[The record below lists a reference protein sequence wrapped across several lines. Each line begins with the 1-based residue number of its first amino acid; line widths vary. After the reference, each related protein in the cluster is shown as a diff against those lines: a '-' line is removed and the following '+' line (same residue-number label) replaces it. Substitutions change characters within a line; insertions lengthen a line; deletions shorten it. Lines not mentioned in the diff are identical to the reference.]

1 MNLAVRFSILFLLG
15 ILSLNAGTISYHAI
29 SGDADSGISSAKD
42 YTHAID
48 FGNQAGIALINGVQF
63 GDGNVGAFPGE
74 TGAQTVGTG
83 ASNSPTGYAS
93 STAANAYLT
102 APPSGMRDLVNDFIY
117 NDPTT
122 EVTLTGLTP
131 GVNYQ
136 FRLYHRVWGGL
147 RTQDIGFDTDGSGG
161 GLAGS
166 EDTAFFNAD
175 DATSVGFATATQVY
189 AYTYD
194 YTLTGGATT
203 LTVYINMAPGAGT
216 YHMYGLSNEKVSG
229 APAVVTLFPPDDTTA
244 GFVGN
249 ANLIMSFDEAM
260 QKGTGNIVIKRTAD
274 NSTFETIDVNSAN
287 VTVSGTDVTID
298 PLGTLLTRTSYYVQI
313 DPGAIES
320 SAAEDYPGIA
330 DTTTWNFLVSPIS
343 FVPISGD
350 ADSGL
355 NSLKTY
361 THAVDFGSDNP
372 AASVNGVQFQTGKPG
387 FGPIAGTAA
396 TIGTGTSSVP
406 AQHGGNETADPYLD
420 GAAFAFM
427 EDLVE
432 DMTYN
437 DATSVITLTGLT
449 PGQPYQF
456 KLYNRPWGIGANR
469 RQDIGFDTDGV
480 GLGSIAGAE
489 HTAIF
494 NADDASEPDPSFPS
508 AAQVYALTYDYTPT
522 VSTLT
527 VYINQ
532 TGSGT
537 YHLYGLSNE
546 QLNPPSISNLVPADD
561 ETDVGLVTNLI
572 MTFVLDVAKGSGN
585 IEIRKTLDDS
595 LVETIDIN
603 SGQVSISNNTLTVD
617 PSVTLDVGTD
627 YYVLIDN
634 GAILSLPG
642 IAFPGIAAKTDWNFV
657 TAAAPDTTP
666 PLVAS
671 LLPGNNSD
679 NIAGATDLVLTFNEI
694 VQKGTGNIE
703 IRRDSDDVVVETIAI
718 TAGTVTVAGSTV
730 TVDRVASLAANT
742 KFYVNIAAGA
752 IQDLSGNAY
761 AGISNKTSWSFT
773 IGGVTY
779 EPITGDA
786 DSGISSTKTYTHAI
800 DFGTNTV
807 ATVNGVVF
815 GDGNPGV
822 FPGPTGSQTVGT
834 GSSTIPNNNGG
845 NGGADAFLTVG
856 GMRTLMRD
864 MVYGDTT
871 ALITLT
877 GLTPGQEYQ
886 VRLYNRAWG
895 LGTRQQSI
903 GFDTDGIGTSILQAE
918 ATGSFYEDDARL
930 PDPNLDVYGRVNAVT
945 YNYTLAAG
953 VTQLKIYV
961 NRTAGDSYHF
971 YGITN
976 EEIQQQTRTV
986 IRFR

>member
-1 MNLAVRFSILFLLG
+1 MNKSSQHLCFLFFAALTV
-15 ILSLNAGTISYHAI
+15 SAGTISFHPI
-29 SGDADSGISSAKD
+29 TNDADSGISSAKD

-48 FGNQAGIALINGVQF
+48 FGSHATVATINGVAF
-63 GDGNVGAFPGE
+63 GDGNPGAFPGE
-74 TGAQTVGTG
+74 TGSQTVGTG
-83 ASNSPTGYAS
+83 TSTLPSNHGGNLNAPATGDIQE
-93 STAANAYLT
+93 LL
-102 APPSGMRDLVNDFIY
+102 RDMIFGDATGDI
-117 NDPTT
+117 
-122 EVTLTGLTP
+122 TLTGLTP
-131 GVNYQ
+131 GAQYQ
-136 FRLYHRVWGGL
+136 LRLYNRAFGAVFD
-147 RTQDIGFDTDGSGG
+147 RSQSIGFNTDGIGTNF
-161 GLAGS
+161 AGA
-166 EDTAFFNAD
+166 EDTGVFNPD
-175 DATSVGFATATQVY
+175 DNSAIDASLASFDTVNAL
-189 AYTYD
+189 TYD
-194 YTLTGGATT
+194 YTLTGGATS
-203 LTVYINMAPGAGT
+203 LTIYINQTGGGS
-216 YHMYGLSNEKVSG
+216 YHLYGLSNEKVSG
-229 APAVVTLFPPDDTTA
+229 APNIVTQFPVDDATA
-244 GFVGN
+244 GVLGDDDLF
-249 ANLIMSFDEAM
+249 LSFDEAV

-274 NSTFETIDVNSAN
+274 NSTFETIDVTSGL
-287 VTVSGTDVTID
+287 VTVSGTDVTIN
-298 PLGTLLTRTSYYVQI
+298 PIGTMLTNTGYYVQI
-313 DPGAIES
+313 DAGAIES
-320 SAAEDYPGIA
+320 TAAEVYPGIA
-330 DTTTWNFLVSPIS
+330 DTTSWNFEISPIL
-343 FVPISGD
+343 FTPINGD
-350 ADSGL
+350 GDSGL

-361 THAVDFGSDNP
+361 THAVDFGTGSP

-406 AQHGGNETADPYLD
+406 NQHGGNGTADPYLD
-420 GAAFAFM
+420 GAAFASM

-437 DATSVITLTGLT
+437 DSTSVITLTGLT

-456 KLYNRPWGIGANR
+456 KLYNRPWGIGDNR

-489 HTAIF
+489 HTTLF
-494 NADDASEPDPSFPS
+494 NADDASEPDPSFAS

-527 VYINQ
+527 IYINQ
-532 TGSGT
+532 TGGGS
-537 YHLYGLSNE
+537 YHLYGLTNE
-546 QLNPPSISNLVPADD
+546 QLNPPSISSLVPADD
-561 ETDVGLVTNLI
+561 ETDVGLVSNLI
-572 MTFVLDVAKGSGN
+572 MTFVLDVAKDSGN
-585 IEIRKTLDDS
+585 IEIRKTIDDS
-595 LVETIDIN
+595 LVETIDVN
-603 SGQVSISNNTLTVD
+603 SGLVTVSGNTLTVD
-617 PSVTLDVGTD
+617 PSVNLDVGTD

-634 GAILSLPG
+634 GAIVSLPG
-642 IAFPGIAAKTDWNFV
+642 IAFPGISVKTDWNFV

-666 PLVAS
+666 PAIAS

-679 NIAGATDLVLTFNEI
+679 NIAGATDLVFSFNEF
-694 VQKGTGNIE
+694 VQKGSGNIE

-718 TAGTVTVAGSTV
+718 NSGTVTVAGAEV
-730 TVDRVASLAANT
+730 TVDRVAGLAANST
-742 KFYVNIAAGA
+742 FYVNIAAGA

-773 IGGVTY
+773 IGGITY

-815 GDGNPGV
+815 GDGNPGA
-822 FPGPTGSQTVGT
+822 FPGATGSQTVGT

-845 NGGADAFLTVG
+845 TGGADGFLTAG

-864 MVYGDTT
+864 MIFNDTT

-895 LGTRQQSI
+895 LSTRRQSI
-903 GFDTDGIGTSILQAE
+903 GFDTDGSGTSILQAE
-918 ATGSFYEDDARL
+918 ATGSFYEDDARE
-930 PDPNLDVYGRVNAVT
+930 PDPSLDVYGRVNAVT
-945 YNYTLAAG
+945 YTYTLAAG

-961 NRTAGDSYHF
+961 DTTLGDSYHF

-976 EEIQQQTRTV
+976 EEFPQPRGTV